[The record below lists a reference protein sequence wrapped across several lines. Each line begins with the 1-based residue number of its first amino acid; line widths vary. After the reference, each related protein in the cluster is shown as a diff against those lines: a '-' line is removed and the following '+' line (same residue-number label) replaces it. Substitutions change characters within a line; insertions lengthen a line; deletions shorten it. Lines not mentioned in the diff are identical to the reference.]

1 MPRVAVAHGVVPGDV
16 VRAAAVGSLVVG
28 IVALGGVAGA
38 LFFLVLGGVLVP
50 RLLRLPTVL
59 DLCFG
64 FSLLLAAWASQ
75 LGWYEAVPWLDL
87 LMHAVCTGLIAAV
100 GVIIMLRARM
110 LEAGALPGR
119 AKAGLVLT
127 TTAVGAL
134 SAIVWELGEWAG
146 HIYLHEGIDVGYPD
160 TIADLAFGLF
170 GSMLAGVA
178 LATKDQAWRRGR
190 DS

>member
-1 MPRVAVAHGVVPGDV
+1 MPRVAVEQGLVLGDV
-16 VRAAAVGSLVVG
+16 VRAAAVGSLAVG
-28 IVALGGVAGA
+28 IVALGSVAGA
-38 LFFLVLGGVLVP
+38 LFFLVLGGVFVP
-50 RLLRLPTVL
+50 RFLRLPTVL

-100 GVIIMLRARM
+100 GVIIMIRGQM

-119 AKAGLVLT
+119 AKAGLVLMT
-127 TTAVGAL
+127 TGFGAL

-146 HIYLHEGIDVGYPD
+146 HTYLHEGIDVGYPD
-160 TIADLAFGLF
+160 TIADLAFGLL
-170 GSMLAGVA
+170 GAMLAGAV
-178 LATKDQAWRRGR
+178 LAARGQAWRRGR
-190 DS
+190 DI